1 MTANRGARTA
11 DAALLAYRQL
21 REAIVGGHFQPN
33 ERLVEADLVRF
44 LEAGRTTVRAALVRL
59 DQEGLVTR
67 EPNRGARVRLVSAQE
82 ALEIEEVRAAL
93 EQLAVRRAAQEIS
106 EAGLDQLRGDLEE
119 MEARVADGDP
129 LAYSELNARFH
140 DRIWSIAGNATASR
154 LLGSLKSQSLRFQY
168 RTILQP
174 GRPQRSLGEHRAIV
188 DALAAHDPA
197 AAEAAMRVHLSHVVD
212 TLKAAIARA
221 GAWNS

>member
-1 MTANRGARTA
+1 M
-11 DAALLAYRQL
+11 
-21 REAIVGGHFQPN
+21 GGHFQPN

-44 LEAGRTTVRAALVRL
+44 LDAGRTTVRAALVRL
-59 DQEGLVTR
+59 DQEGLVAR

-93 EQLAVRRAAQEIS
+93 ERLAVRRAAQEIT
-106 EAGLDQLRGDLEE
+106 EAGIDRLRGDLEE

-174 GRPQRSLGEHRAIV
+174 GRPLRSLAEHRAIV
-188 DALAAHDPA
+188 DALAARDPD
-197 AAEAAMRVHLSHVVD
+197 AAEAAMRAHLGHVVE

-221 GAWNS
+221 HAGRS